1 MVVAVVYDSMFG
13 NTHKIAEA
21 IGRGLD
27 RLGAVKVGESGDFTA
42 EEIAAA
48 EVLIVGSPTHL
59 HGLPRTSTRAAAVT
73 KAAEDDELDADHAA
87 VGASLREWLDELPKG
102 NRRITAAFDTRVKR
116 PELLT
121 GSAAK
126 GIARRLTARGYVEI
140 VDPESFFVDG
150 DGPLLDGEEARAEAW
165 GDRVAHECRVLN
177 VL

>member
-13 NTHKIAEA
+13 NTHKVAEA

-27 RLGAVKVGESGDFTA
+27 RLGAVKVGECGDFTE

-48 EVLIVGSPTHL
+48 EVLVVGSPTHM
-59 HGLPRTSTRAAAVT
+59 HGLPRDSTRNAAVA
-73 KAAEDDELDADHAA
+73 KAEADEDLDADHAA
-87 VGASLREWLDELPKG
+87 VGESLRDWLGELPTG
-102 NRRITAAFDTRVKR
+102 RRRITASFDTRVKR
-116 PELLT
+116 PELIT

-126 GIARRLTARGYVEI
+126 GIARRLAAKGYVEI
-140 VDPESFFVDG
+140 TEPESFFVDG